1 MKKRIILFTLSLL
14 LSACTPPQEN
24 PAPAE
29 ELPEKRKAVFVEIEN
44 NIEARAS
51 AEDQLR
57 PAEIGQKL
65 FPGGNAQSG
74 EDSRAR
80 LDLVPEG
87 TIIRLAPNS
96 DFTLEVF
103 KNNDN
108 TPYTRLKLVT
118 GQIWIILFGGELD
131 VDTAYGT
138 ATVRGSMMSVSFGED
153 GMRVTCLEGHCAL
166 ENNTGRVEL
175 KEGFASVISAEGQPP
190 ATPGP
195 IDKSDVDQWQQA
207 NPEIEP
213 WLKGTPIPKP
223 TQNSTPEPNPEE
235 KSDDGKGSEISPII
249 YNIENNCDPDSGL
262 VWIWEFVGPVTVNF
276 TLNPGESESGQL
288 PPGEYM
294 VTDTL
299 VGESTNGPALVRGGT
314 IDLKSCDEK

>member
-1 MKKRIILFTLSLL
+1 MKKNTFLFILTLI
-14 LSACTPPQEN
+14 LSACTSPQQN

-29 ELPEKRKAVFVEIEN
+29 ELPEKRNAVFVEIEN
-44 NIEARAS
+44 SIEARS
-51 AEDQLR
+51 TAEDQLL

-96 DFTLEVF
+96 DFTLDAF
-103 KNNDN
+103 KNDDD
-108 TPYTRLKLVT
+108 TPYTRLKLIT

-131 VDTAYGT
+131 VETSYGT
-138 ATVRGSMMSVSFGED
+138 ATVRGSMMSVSFGEA

-166 ENNTGRVEL
+166 ENDAGRVEL
-175 KEGFASVISAEGQPP
+175 KEGFGSAISAEGQPP
-190 ATPGP
+190 AAPSP
-195 IDKSDVDQWQQA
+195 IDKPDVDQWKQA

-223 TQNSTPEPNPEE
+223 TQNPTLEPNPDE
-235 KSDDGKGSEISPII
+235 KSDAGKGGGISPII

-262 VWIWEFVGPVTVNF
+262 VWIWEFVGPVTVTF
-276 TLNPGESESGQL
+276 TLNPGDSESGQL
-288 PPGEYM
+288 PLGEYM